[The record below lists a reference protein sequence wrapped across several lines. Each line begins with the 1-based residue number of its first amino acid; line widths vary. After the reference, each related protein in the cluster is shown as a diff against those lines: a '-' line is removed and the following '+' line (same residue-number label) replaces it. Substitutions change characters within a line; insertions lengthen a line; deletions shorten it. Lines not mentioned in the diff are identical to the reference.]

1 MATLAE
7 KNPDIVVIKVDIKE
21 PDSPVAR
28 AYNVQNIPYFEVFDG
43 KGNLLAEGEGAVK
56 WLDKAME
63 EAGLTR

>member
-7 KNPDIVVIKVDIKE
+7 KNPDVVIIKIDIKE

-28 AYNVQNIPYFEVFDG
+28 AYNIQTIPYFEVFDPEG
-43 KGNLLAEGEGAVK
+43 KLVAEGPEAVI

-63 EAGLTR
+63 DAKLTR